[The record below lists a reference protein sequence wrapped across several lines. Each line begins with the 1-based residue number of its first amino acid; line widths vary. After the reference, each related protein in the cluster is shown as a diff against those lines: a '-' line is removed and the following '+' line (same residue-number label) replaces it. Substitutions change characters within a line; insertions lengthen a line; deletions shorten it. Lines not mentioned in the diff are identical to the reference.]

1 MTEEENSVMSE
12 PMSEATG
19 STEPHERPDD
29 SEDTD
34 RDAGEPGTSG
44 GGGSDLLAEVADDV
58 PKRAQVAVQVEE
70 LREELEEL
78 NDRHLRL
85 AAEFDNYRRRSQAQ
99 LLKSGVRAQAD
110 LVSSLL
116 DALDDFGRVTSVDPE
131 TATVESV
138 LEGIALVE
146 RKLFQ
151 LLEEAGLE
159 ELDPA
164 GSAFDPNVMEAMAR
178 APADSQEEDDTVDEV
193 FQKGFRFGGQLVR
206 PARVSVRKFE

>member
-1 MTEEENSVMSE
+1 
-12 PMSEATG
+12 
-19 STEPHERPDD
+19 
-29 SEDTD
+29 
-34 RDAGEPGTSG
+34 
-44 GGGSDLLAEVADDV
+44 
-58 PKRAQVAVQVEE
+58 VAVQVEE

>member
-1 MTEEENSVMSE
+1 MTERENSA
-12 PMSEATG
+12 MSEARNEG
-19 STEPHERPDD
+19 PEPNEPHDGPDD
-29 SEDTD
+29 SEDAK
-34 RDAGEPGTSG
+34 RDVGEPDSSPEG
-44 GGGSDLLAEVADDV
+44 GPGLPAGAAHEGPDHTDV
-58 PKRAQVAVQVEE
+58 SVQVEE
-70 LREELEEL
+70 LRGELEQL

-99 LLKSGVRAQAD
+99 LVQSGLRAQAD

-151 LLEEAGLE
+151 LLEDAGLE
-159 ELDPA
+159 ELDPT
-164 GSAFDPNVMEAMAR
+164 GSTFDPNVMEAMAR
-178 APADSQEEDDTVDEV
+178 APAGSQEEDDTVEEV